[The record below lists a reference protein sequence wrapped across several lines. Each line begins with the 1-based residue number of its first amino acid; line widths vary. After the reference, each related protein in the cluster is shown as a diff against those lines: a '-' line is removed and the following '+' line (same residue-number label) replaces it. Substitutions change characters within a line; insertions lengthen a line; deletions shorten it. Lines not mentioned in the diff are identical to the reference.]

1 MNVLDIILLICF
13 IPAVIQGIRNGFI
26 AQIIS
31 IAALILGV
39 WASARFTPEVSSWLA
54 QYITVSEQVMKVIS
68 FAAILITSFLILA
81 VAGKFL
87 EATFKLVML
96 GWLNRLLGAVFSL
109 VKAGLV
115 IGLVIMAF
123 CSLNNT
129 FNFVSEEVLNESVLF
144 PPLKNLAYT
153 VFPYLKELLFWNK

>member
-26 AQIIS
+26 AQVIS

-68 FAAILITSFLILA
+68 FTAILLMSFLVLA
-81 VAGKFL
+81 LIGKFL

-96 GWLNRLLGAVFSL
+96 GWLNSLLGAVFSL
-109 VKAGLV
+109 IKAGLV

-144 PPLKNLAYT
+144 PPLKKMAYT

>member
-26 AQIIS
+26 AQVIS

-39 WASARFTPEVSSWLA
+39 WASARFTPEVSTWLA

-68 FAAILITSFLILA
+68 FTAILLMSFLVLA
-81 VAGKFL
+81 LIGKFL

-96 GWLNRLLGAVFSL
+96 GWLNSLLGALFSL
-109 VKAGLV
+109 IKAGLV

-144 PPLKNLAYT
+144 PPLKKMAYT